1 MTNKDTENDQTN
13 INFEENM
20 QMLEKLVKKMESGD
34 LTLEQSL
41 EAFEKGV
48 KIVRKCQESLTRAE
62 VRVTKLMQEMNLDTD
77 D

>member
-20 QMLEKLVKKMESGD
+20 QMLEKLVKEMESGD

-48 KIVRKCQESLTRAE
+48 KIVRRCQESLTQAE
-62 VRVTKLMQEMNLDTD
+62 VRVNKLMQEMNLDTD

>member
-1 MTNKDTENDQTN
+1 MTNKNTENDQTN

-20 QMLEKLVKKMESGD
+20 QMLEKLVKEMESGD

-48 KIVRKCQESLTRAE
+48 KIVRKCQESLTQAE
-62 VRVTKLMQEMNLDTD
+62 VRVNKLMQEMNLDTD

>member
-1 MTNKDTENDQTN
+1 LTNKDTENDQTN

-20 QMLEKLVKKMESGD
+20 QMLEKLVKEMESGD

-48 KIVRKCQESLTRAE
+48 KIVRKCQESLTQAE
-62 VRVTKLMQEMNLDTD
+62 VRVNKLMQEMNLDTD

>member
-20 QMLEKLVKKMESGD
+20 QMLEKLVKEMESGD

-48 KIVRKCQESLTRAE
+48 KIVRKCQESLTQAE
-62 VRVTKLMQEMNLDTD
+62 VRVNKLMQEMNLDTD

>member
-48 KIVRKCQESLTRAE
+48 KIVRKCQESLTQAE
-62 VRVTKLMQEMNLDTD
+62 VRVNKLMQEMNLDTD

>member
-1 MTNKDTENDQTN
+1 MTNKNTENDQTN

-20 QMLEKLVKKMESGD
+20 QMLEKLVKEMESGD

-48 KIVRKCQESLTRAE
+48 KIVKKCQESLTQAE
-62 VRVTKLMQEMNLDTD
+62 VRVNKLMQEMNLDTD

>member
-1 MTNKDTENDQTN
+1 MTNKNTENDQTN

-20 QMLEKLVKKMESGD
+20 QMLEKLVKEMESGD

-48 KIVRKCQESLTRAE
+48 KIVRKCQESLTQAE
-62 VRVTKLMQEMNLDTD
+62 VRVNKLMQEMNLDTD
-77 D
+77 N

>member
-48 KIVRKCQESLTRAE
+48 KIVRKCQDSLTRAE

>member
-1 MTNKDTENDQTN
+1 MTNKDTENEQTN

>member
-1 MTNKDTENDQTN
+1 
-13 INFEENM
+13 
-20 QMLEKLVKKMESGD
+20 MLEKLVKKMESGD

-48 KIVRKCQESLTRAE
+48 KIVRKCQESLTQAE
-62 VRVTKLMQEMNLDTD
+62 VRVNKLMQEMNLDTD

>member
-1 MTNKDTENDQTN
+1 MTKKDTENDQTN

-48 KIVRKCQESLTRAE
+48 KIVRKCQESLTQAE
-62 VRVTKLMQEMNLDTD
+62 VRVNKLMQEMNLDTD

>member
-1 MTNKDTENDQTN
+1 
-13 INFEENM
+13 
-20 QMLEKLVKKMESGD
+20 MLEKLVKKMESGD

>member
-1 MTNKDTENDQTN
+1 LTNKDIENDQTN

-20 QMLEKLVKKMESGD
+20 QMLEKLVKEMESGD

-48 KIVRKCQESLTRAE
+48 MIVRKCQESLTQAE
-62 VRVTKLMQEMNLDTD
+62 VRVNKLMQEMNLDTD
-77 D
+77 E